1 MDEDGRGER
10 RGLDEDE
17 LRGKWHR
24 RERRAIAS
32 LKRGDMDALHFL
44 FVAHSRDV
52 HRVVNA
58 VVRDYHE
65 AEDITQAVFA
75 KLPRA
80 IMRYEERA
88 VPFAAWISRVAK
100 NAALD
105 HVRGRRQTPVEEVRL
120 SESANDNLGRERG
133 KDLLSALSQLPED
146 QRNVLALRHIV
157 GLAPN
162 EIARRLEKSE
172 PAIHGLHHRGRTA
185 IRQKLSELDAAPRV
199 FPQL

>member
-146 QRNVLALRHIV
+146 QRTSWRFVTSSVWLRTRSPGGWKRANPRSTDSTTGAVLRSA
-157 GLAPN
+157 
-162 EIARRLEKSE
+162 KS
-172 PAIHGLHHRGRTA
+172 
-185 IRQKLSELDAAPRV
+185 
-199 FPQL
+199 